1 MSTKS
6 LMRKRKKSYVKRTAC
21 QVEALE
27 VAGEASENAGIGPI
41 LTRPKVPA

>member
-1 MSTKS
+1 QPTPDIPCSRLLKMT
-6 LMRKRKKSYVKRTAC
+6 
-21 QVEALE
+21 VEALE